1 MAKPLDSGVKLQICS
16 LFRSGKVSIYSLE
29 GGPKKTKTW
38 GNAHTIGKFSQRK
51 YLKRQAEK

>member
-1 MAKPLDSGVKLQICS
+1 MAKPLDSSVKLQICS
-16 LFRSGKVSIYSLE
+16 LFRSGKISIYSLG

-38 GNAHTIGKFSQRK
+38 GNAHTVDKFGQRK